1 MCIVHQ
7 WHELDWI
14 SEYAIVMPPA
24 VGRRH
29 TTLQMIVHMAAWIA
43 RSMGITVIYTGNDV
57 ELCSE
62 RVGGTAEMCYIEAW
76 NFLQQISCSLPAIG
90 VHPLCELIAAP
101 VIVHDMVVQA
111 RYWQE
116 QLALS
121 AANLQMQGCTGGPEM
136 HILDDTSDDP
146 HRDISQL
153 DVYKRIR
160 KQTTL
165 PHIVNYQ
172 YHAIPVSRKG
182 IVPALGIPPVIDLK
196 HVTLMPRNEGCFGL
210 RKIFKAVKSGLEAE
224 QLQRKIRTNA
234 K

>member
-1 MCIVHQ
+1 M
-7 WHELDWI
+7 
-14 SEYAIVMPPA
+14 
-24 VGRRH
+24 
-29 TTLQMIVHMAAWIA
+29 
-43 RSMGITVIYTGNDV
+43 
-57 ELCSE
+57 
-62 RVGGTAEMCYIEAW
+62 
-76 NFLQQISCSLPAIG
+76 
-90 VHPLCELIAAP
+90 AAP

-182 IVPALGIPPVIDLK
+182 IVPALGMSPVIDLK
-196 HVTLMPRNEGCFGL
+196 HVTLMPRDHGCFGL
-210 RKIFKAVKSGLEAE
+210 RNILF
-224 QLQRKIRTNA
+224 
-234 K
+234 